1 MASETPVLI
10 GFFGESVPDGDQTA
24 AEELSKFGGNPVW
37 IDGKIPD
44 GFPFNCS
51 LCGVVLDFVCQ
62 VATPYGANKRCLYFF
77 CCHAQAT
84 CGKRPE
90 GWKVLRGVVEPSAP
104 AQAEAEAYGAAHT
117 SFKRENDDL
126 AAADPSDWLQVAF
139 GSRTAPNTCSE
150 KGNGKPKARDTKVAL
165 PASKS
170 AARLQQASEMMQA
183 FFVEVENEPPD
194 SSHLDATGLRA
205 RELQLEYEQSSGA
218 VETEAYEESPDKVFL
233 KLQKR
238 LSRSPKQAIRYSF
251 GGKPLFI
258 SPLSKRDAMP
268 PPPCPHCSCV
278 RVFEVQLVPAAAEE
292 IQKRRHSADA
302 APVEW
307 GVVVVF
313 TCREDCV
320 PSNAYAVE
328 HVVVQEIL

>member
-1 MASETPVLI
+1 MLLLHLSCLKLCANCL
-10 GFFGESVPDGDQTA
+10 F
-24 AEELSKFGGNPVW
+24 SKFR
-37 IDGKIPD
+37 
-44 GFPFNCS
+44 
-51 LCGVVLDFVCQ
+51 
-62 VATPYGANKRCLYFF
+62 ATPYGANKRCLYFF

-194 SSHLDATGLRA
+194 SSHLDATGRA
-205 RELQLEYEQSSGA
+205 YNG
-218 VETEAYEESPDKVFL
+218 VYSPILWCLVTL
-233 KLQKR
+233 L
-238 LSRSPKQAIRYSF
+238 LYMEVHWAF
-251 GGKPLFI
+251 G
-258 SPLSKRDAMP
+258 R
-268 PPPCPHCSCV
+268 
-278 RVFEVQLVPAAAEE
+278 Q
-292 IQKRRHSADA
+292 
-302 APVEW
+302 
-307 GVVVVF
+307 
-313 TCREDCV
+313 
-320 PSNAYAVE
+320 Y
-328 HVVVQEIL
+328 